1 MLYFLRLLRLLFF
14 EGLLVVVF
22 CFLFCFFLVI
32 YLLVGGCKGLGRGS
46 FNLYMA
52 DFRTY
57 EQEVQCIIECSK
69 EHNFLNCVN
78 LTKFWCGNS

>member
-1 MLYFLRLLRLLFF
+1 MLYFLRLLRPLFF
-14 EGLLVVVF
+14 ECVLVVVF

-52 DFRTY
+52 DFCTY
-57 EQEVQCIIECSK
+57 EQKKYSVS
-69 EHNFLNCVN
+69 LNCVN

>member
-1 MLYFLRLLRLLFF
+1 LAGLFYIFYDYYDYCFF

-57 EQEVQCIIECSK
+57 EQEVQCIIACSK
-69 EHNFLNCVN
+69 EHAFLNCVN
-78 LTKFWCGNS
+78 LTKF